1 MWWKSDFNNES
12 SIFGVISG
20 LLTPVAPVARR
31 KIGNKIRERFQI
43 QFFKSFP
50 KIHKLIIL
58 KQVSKCMLDH
68 FLAPRSSNLLMS
80 KCFCKRLWFSLLLQH
95 CFLLCFSW
103 STSPNYPLL
112 QCSCSIFLFLNVIA
126 AFLWLS
132 PLLSSGSHCFHS
144 WYICFCFP
152 HDIAI
157 GSMMHLALLS
167 NRYPQDRQPGQELKK

>member
-1 MWWKSDFNNES
+1 MWAGIFILKS
-12 SIFGVISG
+12 
-20 LLTPVAPVARR
+20 LLKNIPL
-31 KIGNKIRERFQI
+31 
-43 QFFKSFP
+43 FKSM
-50 KIHKLIIL
+50 IIKDWQL
-58 KQVSKCMLDH
+58 
-68 FLAPRSSNLLMS
+68 PMS

-167 NRYPQDRQPGQELKK
+167 NRYPQDHQPGQELKTYQDFEL

>member
-1 MWWKSDFNNES
+1 MCSRFTKCISWISSWFNKLCWQATEKYVSRNIYFEILIKEH
-12 SIFGVISG
+12 SII
-20 LLTPVAPVARR
+20 
-31 KIGNKIRERFQI
+31 QI
-43 QFFKSFP
+43 NDYEWQLP
-50 KIHKLIIL
+50 
-58 KQVSKCMLDH
+58 
-68 FLAPRSSNLLMS
+68 MS

-103 STSPNYPLL
+103 SSSPNYPLP

-144 WYICFCFP
+144 WCICFCFP

-157 GSMMHLALLS
+157 GSMMLLALLS
-167 NRYPQDRQPGQELKK
+167 NRYPQDRQPGLKLKN